1 MGRVEESRVAGADRL
16 QPGEGRPAAASPNAP
31 DSGQRHGEYANYFQV
46 GFNTAEFV
54 LDFGQYYPES
64 QEPRIHTRIV
74 TGPAYAQEL
83 LRVLQK
89 SIDEFRQTFGPTP
102 GDRNAH
108 SREEEVS

>member
-1 MGRVEESRVAGADRL
+1 MGRVEEPHAAGADRPR
-16 QPGEGRPAAASPNAP
+16 PGEWRSAATSPNAT

-64 QEPRIHTRIV
+64 LEPRIHTRIV

-83 LRVLQK
+83 LRILQK
-89 SIDEFRQTFGPTP
+89 SIDEFRQAFGPTL

-108 SREEEVS
+108 VREEEVS